1 MCMESRLAE
10 IIEYLGGTTAVA
22 NGLGHRW
29 PTTVQGWKKR
39 GRADTDRIN
48 QLVTLAAKFNKP
60 LTHADFF
67 APVGSPIGRIAA

>member
-1 MCMESRLAE
+1 MESRLAE
-10 IIEYLGGTTAVA
+10 IIEYLGGTTVVA

-39 GRADTDRIN
+39 GRADTERIN
-48 QLVTLAAKFNKP
+48 LLIDLAQRLRKP

-67 APVGSPIGRIAA
+67 APVGAPIGNSEAA

>member
-1 MCMESRLAE
+1 MESRLAE

-39 GRADTDRIN
+39 GRADTERIN
-48 QLVTLAAKFNKP
+48 ALIGLAKKLKKP
-60 LTHADFF
+60 LSHSDFF
-67 APVGSPIGRIAA
+67 AKPGLPIGQRDAA